1 MYLSNERKL
10 KVIAMVNKIDSSL
23 PVPGIQPG
31 QGDFLSRTRIVKSP
45 WMQRVLT
52 FLMVFGPG
60 LIVMEADNDAG
71 AVSTYTQAG
80 AQYGLKL
87 LWLLIILLPVTYFC
101 QEMVVRLGI
110 ATGEGHATLIYKR
123 FGKWW
128 GRFSLFDLQL
138 VNFFTLV
145 TEFAGISLAFGA
157 MGVSPWV
164 SVPAA
169 TAGLITMVMTGSY
182 LRWERVTIFL
192 CLLDTLWLFMGWK
205 CYGAAEVARNSLLPS
220 LPDGGLSFDYIFLVI
235 AIVGTTIA
243 PWQLFFQQSC
253 VADKKLRFK
262 DLNASRWDTFIGAVF
277 TILVAGGMM
286 LVGAILFRNHVA
298 YTDPAQ
304 LATALGPH
312 AGRFFKS
319 SILMLMVNAS
329 VLGTTAVSLS
339 SAWAWAEVK
348 GWDHSLQLKFKEAPG
363 FYLAYIGATMAAAA
377 VVLIPRAPLQAI
389 IVGVQ
394 VLAGVM
400 LPSALVFLQILLND
414 KELLG
419 ERFVNR
425 PWNNRVNWLI
435 IALMF
440 ALSAVLA
447 VQVLLPGLFP
457 APA

>member
-1 MYLSNERKL
+1 MEKILDPSKL
-10 KVIAMVNKIDSSL
+10 A
-23 PVPGIQPG
+23 PGIQAA
-31 QGDFLSRTRIVKSP
+31 QGDFLTRTRVVKSP
-45 WMQRVLT
+45 WMRRLLT

-71 AVSTYTQAG
+71 ALSTYTQAG

-87 LWLLIILLPVTYFC
+87 LWLLLLLLPVTYFC

-110 ATGEGHATLIYKR
+110 ATGAGHAAMIYKR

-128 GRFSLFDLQL
+128 GRFSLFDLEL

-145 TEFAGISLAFGA
+145 TEFAGISLAFSA
-157 MGVSPWV
+157 IGVSPWL
-164 SVPAA
+164 SVPLAA
-169 TAGLITMVMTGSY
+169 VGLVTMVLTGSY

-192 CLLDTLWLFMGWK
+192 CLLDVTWFWLGFRSGF
-205 CYGAAEVARNSLLPS
+205 GAGEVARNTLVPAV
-220 LPDGGLSFDYIFLVI
+220 PAGGITFDCIFLVI

-253 VADKKLRFK
+253 VADKKLRFS

-277 TILVAGGMM
+277 TVIVAGAMM
-286 LVGAILFRNHVA
+286 MTGATLFRCHTP
-298 YTDPAQ
+298 YYDPAQ
-304 LATALGPH
+304 MATVLGP
-312 AGRFFKS
+312 AYGKGVKAAV
-319 SILMLMVNAS
+319 LMLMVNAS

-348 GWDHSLQLKFKEAPG
+348 GWSHSLQMRFRDARG
-363 FYLAYIGATMAAAA
+363 FYLTYLGAVLLAAAI
-377 VVLIPRAPLQAI
+377 VLIPRAPLQAI
-389 IVGVQ
+389 ILGVQ

-400 LPSALVFLQILLND
+400 LPSALVFLQVLLND

-419 ERFVNR
+419 ERFTNR
-425 PWNNRVNWLI
+425 PWNNRINWTI

-447 VQVLLPGLFP
+447 AQVLLPNLFP
-457 APA
+457 ATA

>member
-1 MYLSNERKL
+1 MAKTADASKL
-10 KVIAMVNKIDSSL
+10 A
-23 PVPGIQPG
+23 PGIQSS
-31 QGDFLSRTRIVKSP
+31 QGDFLTRTRVVKSP
-45 WMQRVLT
+45 WTQRILT

-71 AVSTYTQAG
+71 AVSTCTQAG

-87 LWLLIILLPVTYFC
+87 LWLLLLLLPVTYFC

-110 ATGEGHATLIYKR
+110 ATGEGHAAMIYKR

-128 GRFSLFDLQL
+128 GRFSLFDLEL

-145 TEFAGISLAFGA
+145 TEFAAINLAFGA
-157 MGVSPWV
+157 MGVSPWIA
-164 SVPAA
+164 VPLAA
-169 TAGLITMVMTGSY
+169 VGLIIMVVTGSY

-192 CLLDTLWLFMGWK
+192 CLLDAAWIWLAVASGFGT
-205 CYGAAEVARNSLLPS
+205 GEVVRNTFLPS
-220 LPDGGLSFDYIFLVI
+220 MPAGGITFDFVFLVI

-253 VADKKLRFK
+253 VADKKLRFA

-277 TILVAGGMM
+277 TIVVAGAMM
-286 LVGAILFRNHVA
+286 MVGAVLFRHHLP

-304 LATALGPH
+304 MATALGPRLGPMIRN
-312 AGRFFKS
+312 AV
-319 SILMLMVNAS
+319 LMLMVNAS
-329 VLGTTAVSLS
+329 ALGTTAVSLS
-339 SAWAWAEVK
+339 SAWAWAEVQ
-348 GWDHSLQLKFKEAPG
+348 GWDHSLQLKFKQAPG
-363 FYLAYIGATMAAAA
+363 FYLTYVLAVLLAAAI
-377 VVLIPRAPLQAI
+377 VLIPRAPLQLI
-389 IVGVQ
+389 ILGVQ

-400 LPSALVFLQILLND
+400 LPSAIVFLQILLND

-425 PWNNRVNWLI
+425 PWNNQVNWVI
-435 IALMF
+435 IAVLF

-447 VQVLLPGLFP
+447 AQVLVPGLFP
-457 APA
+457 TPAS

>member
-1 MYLSNERKL
+1 MTHVLDNSK
-10 KVIAMVNKIDSSL
+10 IA
-23 PVPGIQPG
+23 PGIQPEA
-31 QGDFLSRTRIVKSP
+31 GDFLSRTRVVKSP
-45 WMQRVLT
+45 RLQRLLT

-87 LWLLIILLPVTYFC
+87 LWLLLLLLPVTYFC
-101 QEMVVRLGI
+101 QEMVVRLGV
-110 ATGEGHATLIYKR
+110 ATGEGHATMIYKR
-123 FGKWW
+123 FGKGW
-128 GRFSLFDLQL
+128 GRFSLFDLEL

-157 MGVSPWV
+157 FGISPWIA
-164 SVPAA
+164 VPLAA
-169 TAGLITMVMTGSY
+169 AGLIAMTVTGSY

-192 CLLDTLWLFMGWK
+192 CLLDVTWLWLGFHSGF
-205 CYGAAEVARNSLLPS
+205 GAAEVARNTVLPS
-220 LPDGGLSFDYIFLVI
+220 LPAGGLTSSFVFLVI

-253 VADKKLRFK
+253 VADKKLRFS
-262 DLNASRWDTFIGAVF
+262 DLNASRWDTLIGAVF
-277 TILVAGGMM
+277 TVIVAGAMM
-286 LVGAILFRNHVA
+286 LVGAVLFRHHGD
-298 YTDPAQ
+298 YSDPAQ
-304 LATALGPH
+304 LANFLGLVHGRGARAAL
-312 AGRFFKS
+312 
-319 SILMLMVNAS
+319 LMLMVNAS

-348 GWDHSLQLKFKEAPG
+348 GWGHSLQMPFKEAKG
-363 FYLAYIGATMAAAA
+363 FYLTYVGAVLLAAAI
-377 VVLIPRAPLQAI
+377 VLIPRAPLQAI
-389 IVGVQ
+389 ILGVQ

-425 PWNNRVNWLI
+425 PWNNAINWTI

-447 VQVLLPGLFP
+447 AQVLVPGLMP
-457 APA
+457 APTV

>member
-1 MYLSNERKL
+1 MAQSPDNSKN
-10 KVIAMVNKIDSSL
+10 A
-23 PVPGIQPG
+23 PGIHPAS
-31 QGDFLSRTRIVKSP
+31 GDFLSKTRVVKSL

-87 LWLLIILLPVTYFC
+87 LWLLILLLPVTYFC

-110 ATGEGHATLIYKR
+110 ATGEGHAAMIYKR

-128 GRFSLFDLQL
+128 GHFSLFDLEL

-145 TEFAGISLAFGA
+145 TEFAGISLAFSA
-157 MGVSPWV
+157 IGVSPWA
-164 SVPAA
+164 SVPVAA
-169 TAGLITMVMTGSY
+169 VGLITMVMTGSY
-182 LRWERVTIFL
+182 LRWERI
-192 CLLDTLWLFMGWK
+192 TLFPGSP
-205 CYGAAEVARNSLLPS
+205 A
-220 LPDGGLSFDYIFLVI
+220 GGFTFDYVFLVI

-286 LVGAILFRNHVA
+286 LAGAWMFKNHVA
-298 YTDPAQ
+298 YTDPAAM
-304 LATALGPH
+304 ATVMGPHLGPV
-312 AGRFFKS
+312 FKS
-319 SILMLMVNAS
+319 ALLMLMVNAS
-329 VLGTTAVSLS
+329 ILGTTAVSLS

-348 GWDHSLQLKFKEAPG
+348 GWDHSLQLKFKQAPG
-363 FYLAYIGATMAAAA
+363 FYLTYIGAVMAAAGI
-377 VVLIPRAPLQAI
+377 VLIPRAPLQAI
-389 IVGVQ
+389 ILGVQ

-425 PWNNRVNWLI
+425 PWNNRINWII
-435 IALMF
+435 IAVMF

-447 VQVLLPGLFP
+447 AQVLLPSLFH
-457 APA
+457 AAA

>member
-1 MYLSNERKL
+1 MEKITDVSKL
-10 KVIAMVNKIDSSL
+10 A
-23 PVPGIQPG
+23 PGIQTS
-31 QGDFLSRTRIVKSP
+31 QGDFLSRTRVVKSP

-87 LWLLIILLPVTYFC
+87 LWLLLLLLPVTYFC

-110 ATGEGHATLIYKR
+110 ATGEGHAAMIYKR
-123 FGKWW
+123 FGKAW
-128 GRFSLFDLQL
+128 GRFSLFDLEL

-145 TEFAGISLAFGA
+145 TEFAGISLAFSA
-157 MGVSPWV
+157 MGVSPWL
-164 SVPAA
+164 SVPLAA
-169 TAGLITMVMTGSY
+169 AGLITLVITGSY
-182 LRWERVTIFL
+182 LRWERITIFL
-192 CLLDTLWLFMGWK
+192 CLLDAVWIALAVKSGFSAGD
-205 CYGAAEVARNSLLPS
+205 VARGALLPS
-220 LPDGGLSFDYIFLVI
+220 MPHGGITFDFIFLVI

-253 VADKKLRFK
+253 IADKKLRFK

-277 TILVAGGMM
+277 TVIVAGAMM
-286 LVGAILFRNHVA
+286 LVGAILFKHHLP

-304 LATALGPH
+304 MASLLGP
-312 AGRFFKS
+312 RFGPLAKNAL
-319 SILMLMVNAS
+319 LMLMVNAS

-348 GWDHSLQLKFKEAPG
+348 GWNHSLERKFKEAPG
-363 FYLAYIGATMAAAA
+363 FYLTYIAAVALAAAI
-377 VVLIPRAPLQAI
+377 VLIPKAPLQVI
-389 IVGVQ
+389 ILGVQ
-394 VLAGVM
+394 VLAGIM
-400 LPSALVFLQILLND
+400 LPSAIVFLQILLND

-425 PWNNRVNWLI
+425 PWNNRINWTI
-435 IALMF
+435 IAIMF
-440 ALSAVLA
+440 ALSAILA
-447 VQVLLPGLFP
+447 TQVLLPGLFP
-457 APA
+457 TSAA

>member
-1 MYLSNERKL
+1 MEKL
-10 KVIAMVNKIDSSL
+10 TDISKIA
-23 PVPGIQPG
+23 PGIQEAP
-31 QGDFLSRTRIVKSP
+31 GDFLSRTRVVKSP
-45 WMQRVLT
+45 WMQRLLT

-87 LWLLIILLPVTYFC
+87 LWLLLLLLPVTYFC

-110 ATGEGHATLIYKR
+110 ATGEGHAAMIYKR

-128 GRFSLFDLQL
+128 GHFSLFDLEL

-145 TEFAGISLAFGA
+145 TEFAGISLAFA
-157 MGVSPWV
+157 AIGVTPLV
-164 SVPAA
+164 SVPLAA
-169 TAGLITMVMTGSY
+169 AGLITMVLTGSY
-182 LRWERVTIFL
+182 LSWERITIAL
-192 CLLDTLWLFMGWK
+192 CLLDVTWIWLGCRSGFS
-205 CYGAAEVARNSLLPS
+205 AAEVAHGTLFPGLPA
-220 LPDGGLSFDYIFLVI
+220 GGVSFDWVFLVI

-262 DLNASRWDTFIGAVF
+262 DLNASRWDTLIGAVF
-277 TILVAGGMM
+277 TVVVAGGMM
-286 LVGAILFRNHVA
+286 LAGAWLFRRHLP

-304 LATALGPH
+304 MAMAMGPRLGP
-312 AGRFFKS
+312 AVKS
-319 SILMLMVNAS
+319 ALLMLMVNAS
-329 VLGTTAVSLS
+329 ILGTTAVSLS

-348 GWDHSLQLKFKEAPG
+348 GWDRSLQLSFRQAPG
-363 FYLAYIGATMAAAA
+363 FYLTYIGAVSLAAAI
-377 VVLIPRAPLQAI
+377 VLIPRAPLQAI
-389 IVGVQ
+389 ILGVQ

-414 KELLG
+414 QELLG

-435 IALMF
+435 IAVMF

-447 VQVLLPGLFP
+447 AQVMLPGLFP
-457 APA
+457 AQAA

>member
-1 MYLSNERKL
+1 MEKILDPSKL
-10 KVIAMVNKIDSSL
+10 A
-23 PVPGIQPG
+23 PGIQAV
-31 QGDFLSRTRIVKSP
+31 QGDFLTRTRVVKSP
-45 WMQRVLT
+45 WMRRLLT

-87 LWLLIILLPVTYFC
+87 LWLLLLLLPVTYFC

-110 ATGEGHATLIYKR
+110 ATGEGHAAMIYKR

-128 GRFSLFDLQL
+128 GRFSLFDLEL

-145 TEFAGISLAFGA
+145 TEFAGISLAFSA
-157 MGVSPWV
+157 IGVSPWI
-164 SVPAA
+164 SVPLAA
-169 TAGLITMVMTGSY
+169 VGLITMVLTGSY

-192 CLLDTLWLFMGWK
+192 CLLDVTWFWLGFRSGFGASEVVRDTLVPAM
-205 CYGAAEVARNSLLPS
+205 PT
-220 LPDGGLSFDYIFLVI
+220 GGITFDYIFLVI

-253 VADKKLRFK
+253 VADKKLRFS
-262 DLNASRWDTFIGAVF
+262 DLDASRWDTFIGAVF
-277 TILVAGGMM
+277 TVIVAGAMM
-286 LVGAILFRNHVA
+286 MVGATLFRYHTP

-304 LATALGPH
+304 MANVLGP
-312 AGRFFKS
+312 AYGKGVKAAV
-319 SILMLMVNAS
+319 LMLMVNAS

-348 GWDHSLQLKFKEAPG
+348 GWSHSLQMKFSEAKG
-363 FYLAYIGATMAAAA
+363 FYLTYVGAVMLAAAI
-377 VVLIPRAPLQAI
+377 VLIPKAPLQAI
-389 IVGVQ
+389 ILGVQ

-400 LPSALVFLQILLND
+400 LPSALVFLQVLLND

-425 PWNNRVNWLI
+425 PWNNRINWII

-447 VQVLLPGLFP
+447 AQVLLPNLFP
-457 APA
+457 ASAA